1 MQPSS
6 GTTTFRL
13 LNLPFELRTMIYEHL
28 APNTKVIDQESTYI
42 FPGAPPPPD
51 CEDPSQYWLTIIDR
65 SKDLQPCEA
74 LQLTCRQ
81 IYQEI
86 HGLLESRTILS
97 ILEYD
102 PLAEIQWIRNHRSR
116 IASAARVSIRVPE
129 TLDSKHYGCE
139 DYLPYRLCLNP
150 IFLYSFDFD
159 QGIGAGFAY
168 TLKRS
173 NAYTSDDVQ
182 FNGCEIL
189 GKIDKH
195 LRAFNTLLESSESAP
210 WLRSV
215 CLEVIVRLIW
225 ASTMRAG
232 FDDDSEK
239 AATETDP
246 ESCDY
251 GRLLARYSNVRR
263 ETSA

>member
-1 MQPSS
+1 
-6 GTTTFRL
+6 
-13 LNLPFELRTMIYEHL
+13 MIYEYL
-28 APNTKVIDQESTYI
+28 APYKKVIDQEQTHI
-42 FPGAPPPPD
+42 NPGAPSA
-51 CEDPSQYWLTIIDR
+51 CEGPSRYWLISIDH
-65 SKDLQPCEA
+65 KDLQPCEA

-86 HGLLESRTILS
+86 HGLLESRTILR

-116 IASAARVSIRVPE
+116 IASAARVCIRVPE
-129 TLDSKHYGCE
+129 TLDSNHYGCE

-150 IFLYSFDFD
+150 NFLYNLDFD
-159 QGIGAGFAY
+159 QGTGAGFAY
-168 TLKRS
+168 TLERG
-173 NAYTSDDVQ
+173 NAYISDDVQ
-182 FNGCEIL
+182 LDGCEIL

-195 LRAFNTLLESSESAP
+195 LRAFNKLLESSESAP

-239 AATETDP
+239 AATGTDS
-246 ESCDY
+246 ELCDY